1 GKDGYSHNS
10 SGKAALIFD
19 CQASGF
25 ELLSDASWK
34 AAIRREFGTA
44 GLPVPNHRLPESS
57 IRYDPYEKNNLAKQ
71 LPEKTNDLFDKLM
84 KWTKNNVKETYIP
97 YLNKDYNEQKE
108 ERDVPFVNLVE
119 AWKEGE
125 NIAEMAN

>member
-1 GKDGYSHNS
+1 M
-10 SGKAALIFD
+10 
-19 CQASGF
+19 
-25 ELLSDASWK
+25 
-34 AAIRREFGTA
+34 RR
-44 GLPVPNHRLPESS
+44 N
-57 IRYDPYEKNNLAKQ
+57 
-71 LPEKTNDLFDKLM
+71 
-84 KWTKNNVKETYIP
+84 IP